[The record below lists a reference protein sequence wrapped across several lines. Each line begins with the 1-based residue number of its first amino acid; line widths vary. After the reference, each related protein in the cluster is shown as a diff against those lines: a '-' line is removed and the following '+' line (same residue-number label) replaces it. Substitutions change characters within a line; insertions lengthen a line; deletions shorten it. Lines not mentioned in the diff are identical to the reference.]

1 MINAT
6 GTNKIKTF
14 IQGNGGN
21 DTIGGS
27 AKDDGIQGNNG
38 DDTLVGG
45 AGNDNLNGGVQDD
58 LLQGDG
64 GNDRLIGGG
73 GRDVFALQA
82 NSGSDVIVDFNDG
95 IDSFRLANS
104 LAFADL

>member
-1 MINAT
+1 
-6 GTNKIKTF
+6 
-14 IQGNGGN
+14 
-21 DTIGGS
+21 
-27 AKDDGIQGNNG
+27 
-38 DDTLVGG
+38 
-45 AGNDNLNGGVQDD
+45 
-58 LLQGDG
+58 G

-104 LAFADL
+104 LAFADLSISDDANSTAALIRDTSNGNQLLATVNGVSAVDLTAADFV